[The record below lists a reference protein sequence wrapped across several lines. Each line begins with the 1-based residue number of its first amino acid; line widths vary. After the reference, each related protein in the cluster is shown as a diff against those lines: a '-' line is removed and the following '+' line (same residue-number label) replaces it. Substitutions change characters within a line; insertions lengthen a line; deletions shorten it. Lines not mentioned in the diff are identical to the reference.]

1 MSPEHLAVTMFA
13 GIFVAVLI
21 GVPLY
26 IALGGL
32 ALIFGIL
39 GGWAPMVFDQFIS
52 RIYGGVMS
60 NEVLPAVP
68 LFIFMGAMLCH
79 SGAAE
84 KLFNAMYRVLGGLR
98 GGLAICTILLCTLF
112 AATAGIVGATE
123 TTVGL
128 MALPAML
135 KRKYNIP
142 LACGVICAGGT
153 LGILI
158 PPSVMLLLYG
168 PIAGISVAKLFIA
181 AIFPGLLLSGLYII
195 YTFILCLV
203 KPEYGP
209 ALSKEERAEV
219 PMARLLGEIAMY
231 MIPPLFLVF
240 AVLGSILFGVASP
253 TEAAAVGA
261 FGAVIVAMGYR
272 KFNYTVLYD
281 SAMQTLSI
289 TTMITFVTVGAMMFS
304 GVFMALNGAVYIGD
318 LVTALPLGKWGIL
331 FVMMFVVFVLGA
343 FIDWIA
349 ILFIAIPIFTPIA
362 LHAGIRSALVCHA
375 GLCQSSDVLSHA
387 AFRLHHVLSE
397 GDRASGG
404 DHGAYLLGRGAVHR
418 PADYRS
424 GVVHRISGNH
434 HVASERCDEMTY

>member
-1 MSPEHLAVTMFA
+1 MSPEHLAVMMFA
-13 GIFVAVLI
+13 GILVAVLI
-21 GVPLY
+21 GIPLY
-26 IALGGL
+26 LALGGL
-32 ALIFGIL
+32 ALIFAIL

-68 LFIFMGAMLCH
+68 LFIFMGAVLCH
-79 SGAAE
+79 SGASE
-84 KLFNAMYRVLGGLR
+84 KLFNAMYRVLGGIK
-98 GGLAICTILLCTLF
+98 GGLAICTVLLCTLF

-123 TTVGL
+123 STVGL

-168 PIAGISVAKLFIA
+168 PIAGLSVAKLFIA
-181 AIFPGLLLSGLYII
+181 AIFPGLLLSGLYIV
-195 YTFILCLV
+195 YVFILCLV

-219 PMARLLGEIAMY
+219 PMIKLLGEIALY
-231 MIPPLFLVF
+231 MLPPLFLIF
-240 AVLGSILFGVASP
+240 MVLGTILFGIASP

-261 FGAVIVAMGYR
+261 FGAVIVAAGYR
-272 KFNYTVLYD
+272 RFNFHILYD
-281 SAMQTLSI
+281 SAIQTLRI
-289 TTMITFVTVGAMMFS
+289 TTMITFVTVGAMLFS
-304 GVFMALNGAVYIGD
+304 GVFMALNGAVFIGNM
-318 LVTALPLGKWGIL
+318 VIALPLGKWGIL
-331 FVMMFVVFVLGA
+331 IAMMAVVFILGA

-362 LHAGIRSALVCHA
+362 ANLGFDPLWFAMLICVNLQMSFLTPPFAYTMFYLKGIAPPEVTMTHI
-375 GLCQSSDVLSHA
+375 
-387 AFRLHHVLSE
+387 
-397 GDRASGG
+397 
-404 DHGAYLLGRGAVHR
+404 YW
-418 PADYRS
+418 
-424 GVVHRISGNH
+424 GVVPFIGLQIIALAMCLAFPQIILWLPK
-434 HVASERCDEMTY
+434 VTM

>member
-1 MSPEHLAVTMFA
+1 MSPEHLAVTMFL
-13 GIFVAVLI
+13 GIFVAVLV

-26 IALGGL
+26 LALGGL

-68 LFIFMGAMLCH
+68 LFIFMGAVLCH

-84 KLFNAMYRVLGGLR
+84 KLFNALYRLLGGIR
-98 GGLAICTILLCTLF
+98 GGLAICSTILCTLF

-135 KRKYNIP
+135 KRKYNIS
-142 LACGVICAGGT
+142 LACGVLCAGGT

-168 PIAGISVAKLFIA
+168 PIAGISVAKLFMA
-181 AIFPGLLLSGLYII
+181 AVFPGLLLAGLYVVYIL
-195 YTFILCLV
+195 ILCFV

-219 PMARLLGEIAMY
+219 PMSKLLSEMAKY
-231 MIPPLFLVF
+231 MLPVLFLIF

-253 TEAAAVGA
+253 TEAAALGA
-261 FGAVIVAMGYR
+261 IGAVIVAMGYR
-272 KFNYTVLYD
+272 RFNFAILYD
-281 SAMQTLSI
+281 SALQTLRI

-318 LVTALPLGKWGIL
+318 LVIGLPLGKWGIL
-331 FVMMFVVFVLGA
+331 FAMMFVVFVLGA

-362 LHAGIRSALVCHA
+362 VTLGFDPLWFAMLICVNLQISFLTPPFAYTMFYLKGIAPPEVTITHI
-375 GLCQSSDVLSHA
+375 
-387 AFRLHHVLSE
+387 
-397 GDRASGG
+397 
-404 DHGAYLLGRGAVHR
+404 YW
-418 PADYRS
+418 
-424 GVVHRISGNH
+424 GVVPFIGLQLTALILCIVFPQIILWLPNI
-434 HVASERCDEMTY
+434 VMK